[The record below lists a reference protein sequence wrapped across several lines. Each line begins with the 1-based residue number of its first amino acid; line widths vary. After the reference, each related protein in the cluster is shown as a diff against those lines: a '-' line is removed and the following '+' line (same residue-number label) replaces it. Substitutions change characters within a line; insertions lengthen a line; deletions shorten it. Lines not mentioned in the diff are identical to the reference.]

1 MNKGKDTIYL
11 VQRAKETLGTA
22 AYLIANQTEGS
33 YSIETE
39 IIDEQT
45 KFGRLVDY
53 GNTSESFDLSMY
65 GQTGDAGQK
74 AILDAIKN
82 KEQLK
87 VWEVN
92 TNKNANGKYDAN
104 FAYTIVES
112 VERSGSTDGFE
123 ELSTTLQVIGQT
135 QPGELD
141 TTEVPDEV
149 VEFAL
154 YGFEKPG
161 EFTGEYGKDHADA
174 VTDPETTTP

>member
-11 VQRAKETLGTA
+11 VQRAKEALGTA
-22 AYLIANQTEGS
+22 AFLVANQTEGS

-92 TNKNANGKYDAN
+92 INKNANGKYDAN

-135 QPGELD
+135 QAGELD
-141 TTEVPDEV
+141 TVDVPDEV

-161 EFTGEYGKDHADA
+161 EFTGEYGKDHAG
-174 VTDPETTTP
+174 VLTEPETTP

>member
-11 VQRAKETLGTA
+11 VQASDEAIGTK
-22 AYLIANQTEGS
+22 AYVIANQTEGS
-33 YSIETE
+33 YSIESE

-53 GNTSESFDLSMY
+53 GNTSESFDLTMF

-74 AILDAIKN
+74 AILDAIKQ
-82 KEQLK
+82 KKQLK
-87 VWEVN
+87 VWEVDV
-92 TNKNANGKYDAN
+92 NKNDTGKYPAN

-112 VERSGSTDGFE
+112 AEKSGSQDGFE
-123 ELSTTLQVIGQT
+123 EISATLQVIGQT
-135 QPGELD
+135 QAGELD
-141 TTEVPDEV
+141 ALDVPDEV

-161 EFTGEYGKDHADA
+161 EFTGEYGKDHTDK
-174 VTDPETTTP
+174 VTP

>member
-1 MNKGKDTIYL
+1 MNKGKDTILL
-11 VQRAKETLGTA
+11 VQRAKDVLGTA
-22 AYLIANQTEGS
+22 AYLIANQTESS

-45 KFGRLVDY
+45 KFGRLVEY
-53 GNTSESFDLSMY
+53 GNTSESFEVTAY

-92 TNKNANGKYDAN
+92 TNKNAAGKYDAN

-112 VERSGSTDGFE
+112 VEKSGATDGFE

-135 QPGELD
+135 QAGELD
-141 TTEVPDEV
+141 TADVPDAV
-149 VEFAL
+149 IEFAL

-161 EFTGEYGKDHADA
+161 EFTGEYGKDHKGT
-174 VTDPETTTP
+174 VTP

>member
-11 VQRAKETLGTA
+11 VQRAKDALGTA

-92 TNKNANGKYDAN
+92 INKNTNGKYDSN

-112 VERSGSTDGFE
+112 VERSGETDGFE

-135 QPGELD
+135 QAGELD
-141 TTEVPDEV
+141 TVDVPDEI

-161 EFTGEYGKDHADA
+161 EFTGEYGKDH
-174 VTDPETTTP
+174 TDTVAP

>member
-1 MNKGKDTIYL
+1 MNKGKDTILL
-11 VQRAKETLGTA
+11 VQRSKDALGTA
-22 AYLIANQTEGS
+22 AYLIANQTESS

-45 KFGRLVDY
+45 KFGRLVEY
-53 GNTSESFDLSMY
+53 GNTSESFDVTAY

-92 TNKNANGKYDAN
+92 TNKNATGKYDAN

-112 VERSGSTDGFE
+112 VEKSGSTDGFE

-135 QPGELD
+135 QAGELD
-141 TTEVPDEV
+141 TADVPDAV
-149 VEFAL
+149 IEFAL

-161 EFTGEYGKDHADA
+161 EFTGEYGKDHKGT
-174 VTDPETTTP
+174 VTP

>member
-11 VQRAKETLGTA
+11 VQRVKEALGTA
-22 AYLIANQTEGS
+22 AFLVANQTEGS

-74 AILDAIKN
+74 AILEAIKN

-92 TNKNANGKYDAN
+92 INKNANGKYDAN

-135 QPGELD
+135 QAGELD
-141 TTEVPDEV
+141 TVDVPDEV
-149 VEFAL
+149 VKFAL

>member
-11 VQRAKETLGTA
+11 VQRAKEALGTA
-22 AYLIANQTEGS
+22 AFLVANQTEGS

-92 TNKNANGKYDAN
+92 INKNANGKYDAN

-135 QPGELD
+135 QAGELD
-141 TTEVPDEV
+141 TVDVPDEV

>member
-11 VQRAKETLGTA
+11 VQRAKEALAAA

-65 GQTGDAGQK
+65 GQTGDPGQK

-92 TNKNANGKYDAN
+92 INKNDAGKYDAN

-123 ELSTTLQVIGQT
+123 ELSSTLQVIGQT
-135 QPGELD
+135 QAGELD
-141 TTEVPDEV
+141 TVDVPDEV
-149 VEFAL
+149 IEFAL

-161 EFTGEYGKDHADA
+161 EFTGEYGKDHTDK
-174 VTDPETTTP
+174 VTP